1 MTETANGDLP
11 NRALLP
17 AGLKDVLPPTAAHE
31 AARVEDLLAVF
42 AARGYERVKPPLIE
56 FEAALLSG
64 AGASLAPQ
72 TFRLMDPA
80 SHHMLALRPDMT
92 TQVARIATTRLARAP
107 RPLRLC
113 YAGQVLRVRG
123 TQMRPERQFAQ
134 AGAEL
139 VGSDAPAADAEV
151 AVMALDALAAVG
163 ITGVSLDLTLPP
175 LAGALA
181 RHLGLAPAR
190 SERLRAALDRKDA
203 AAVAE
208 LAGPHARLFGDLL
221 RAAGPAETA
230 LARLRAL
237 DLPAALQGAVRRL
250 DAVQDAI
257 RAARPEA
264 TVTVDPV
271 EHRGFE
277 YQSGVSFALYARG
290 VRGELGRGGRY
301 TANGDGGEAEAADA
315 DTAESGT
322 AGEPAAGFTLFLD
335 TLLRAVAA
343 PRLPARVYLPH
354 GTDAAAAAR
363 LRAAGWVTLAGL
375 TPVPDPAAEARRL
388 GCGHWLDG
396 ERIAA
401 LAPADDTDATS

>member
-1 MTETANGDLP
+1 MSETASGDLP

-17 AGLKDVLPPTAAHE
+17 AGLKDVLPPSAAHE
-31 AARVEDLLAVF
+31 AARVEDLLGVF

-56 FEAALLSG
+56 FEAALLAG
-64 AGASLAPQ
+64 PGASLAPQ

-80 SHHMLALRPDMT
+80 GQHMLALRPDMT

-139 VGSDAPAADAEV
+139 VGSAAPEADAEV
-151 AVMALDALAAVG
+151 AVMALDALATVG
-163 ITGVSLDLTLPP
+163 LHRVSLDLTLPP

-181 RHLGLAPAR
+181 AHLDLAPDSAA
-190 SERLRAALDRKDA
+190 RLRAALDRKDA
-203 AAVAE
+203 AGVAE

-221 RAAGPAETA
+221 RAAGPVETA
-230 LARLRAL
+230 LERLRAL
-237 DLPAALQGAVRRL
+237 DLPPALQEEVRRL
-250 DAVQDAI
+250 DTIQAAI

-264 TVTVDPV
+264 TITVDPV

-277 YQSGVSFALYARG
+277 YQSGVSFALYAQG

-301 TANGDGGEAEAADA
+301 TANGEGAGGKHD
-315 DTAESGT
+315 GT
-322 AGEPAAGFTLFLD
+322 AAEPATGFTLFLD
-335 TLLRAVAA
+335 TLLRAVPA
-343 PRLPARVYLPH
+343 PRPPARIYLPH

-363 LRAAGWVTLAGL
+363 LREAGWVTLAGL
-375 TPVPDPAAEARRL
+375 APVADPAAEAGRL

-396 ERIAA
+396 GQVVA
-401 LAPADDTDATS
+401 LAPERDTDAQS